1 MATDQFLY
9 LLEQLH
15 KASQMRPIPW
25 QPTAYLREFKI
36 GLGEGSVR
44 LRLFDDGF
52 YASRK
57 VTASLL
63 NEDDR
68 TIDELEAHEF
78 ESDNFKW
85 LLELY
90 LQAHATAFNLNRMVD
105 SMMGDLEMGKFR
117 ELPPEKLVEEDDDD
131 GIPF

>member
-1 MATDQFLY
+1 MATDQFFY

-15 KASQMRPIPW
+15 KTAQTRAIPW
-25 QPTAYLREFKI
+25 QPTASMREFKI
-36 GLGEGSVR
+36 GLGEGSIR
-44 LRLFDDGF
+44 LKLFDEE
-52 YASRK
+52 YMARS

-63 NEDDR
+63 NQEER
-68 TIDELEAHEF
+68 TIDELEAREYDS
-78 ESDNFKW
+78 ENFKW

-90 LQAHATAFNLNRMVD
+90 LQAHATAFNLNHVVD

-117 ELPPEKLVEEDDDD
+117 ELPPEKPIDYDDDD